1 MFEII
6 QKEIIAP
13 GLVLLKIKAPEVSKK
28 VKPGQFVIVRT
39 DEAGERIPLSIADW
53 DDTSLTVII
62 QNVGVSTRKLSTLEK
77 GDFIL
82 NLAGPLGEPSK
93 IDNYGTVAV
102 LSGCFGTGPAFA
114 MARALK
120 AAGNRVVYII
130 EARNRNWLF
139 WLDKLEEVSDKLIVT
154 CNDGSAEDCNAS
166 GPLEQV
172 LRSENVDRVYAI
184 GCTFMM
190 MEISRITEPLR
201 KETRVSLMPIMV
213 DGTGMCG
220 ACRCSVDGK
229 IRFGC
234 VDGPEFD
241 GHKVDWSQLI
251 ERMRSYLDAETEA
264 LDLWERENWHKAMDM
279 KEKAIA

>member
-1 MFEII
+1 MFEIL
-6 QKEIIAP
+6 QKEILAP
-13 GLVLLKIKAPEVSKK
+13 GLVLLRIKAPDVARAAL
-28 VKPGQFVIVRT
+28 PGQFIVVRA

-53 DDTSLTVII
+53 DDISLTVII
-62 QNVGVSTRKLSTLEK
+62 QNVGVSTRKLSSLEK
-77 GDFIL
+77 GNFIL
-82 NLAGPLGEPSK
+82 NLAGPLGKPSR

-102 LSGCFGTGPAFA
+102 VSGCFGTGPGFA

-130 EARNRNWLF
+130 EARNRDWLF
-139 WLDKLEEVSDKLIVT
+139 WLDRLRRVSDRLIVT
-154 CNDGSAEDCNAS
+154 CGDGSAGECNAS
-166 GPLEQV
+166 GPLENI
-172 LRSENVDRVYAI
+172 LASESIDRVYAI

-190 MEISRITEPLR
+190 MEISRITEPSG

-229 IRFGC
+229 VKFGC

-241 GHKVDWSQLI
+241 GHKVDWPQLI

-264 LDLWERENWHKAMDM
+264 FDLWERENWHKAMDA
-279 KEKAIA
+279 KEKAVA

>member
-1 MFEII
+1 MFEILR
-6 QKEIIAP
+6 KEIIAP
-13 GLVLLKIKAPEVSKK
+13 GLVLLKIKAPEVAAKA
-28 VKPGQFVIVRT
+28 KPGQFIIVRA

-53 DDTSLTVII
+53 DDISVTVII
-62 QNVGVSTRKLSTLEK
+62 QNVGVSTRKLSSLEK

-93 IDNYGTVAV
+93 IENYGTVAV
-102 LSGCFGTGPAFA
+102 VSGCFGTGPGFA

-130 EARNRNWLF
+130 EARNRDWLF
-139 WLDKLEEVSDKLIVT
+139 WLDRLEGVSDKLIVT
-154 CNDGSAEDCNAS
+154 CGDGSAKDCNAS
-166 GPLEQV
+166 GPLERI
-172 LRSENVDRVYAI
+172 LSSEKIDRIYAI

-190 MEISRITEPLR
+190 MEISRITEPSG

-229 IRFGC
+229 VKFGC

-241 GHKVDWSQLI
+241 GHKVDWLQLI
-251 ERMRSYLDAETEA
+251 ERMRSYLDSETEA
-264 LDLWERENWHKAMDM
+264 LDLWERENWHKAMDA

>member
-1 MFEII
+1 MFEIL
-6 QKEIIAP
+6 QKEILAP
-13 GLVLLKIKAPEVSKK
+13 GLVLLRINAPDIAKK
-28 VKPGQFVIVRT
+28 VKPGQFVIVRA
-39 DEAGERIPLSIADW
+39 DEVGERIPLSIADW
-53 DDTSLTVII
+53 DDSSLTVII
-62 QNVGVSTRKLSTLEK
+62 QDVGVSTRKLSALRV

-82 NLAGPLGEPSK
+82 NLAGPLGKPSK
-93 IDNYGTVAV
+93 IENYGTVAV
-102 LSGCFGTGPAFA
+102 VSGCFGTGPGFA

-120 AAGNRVVYII
+120 EAGNRVVYVI

-139 WLDKLEEVSDKLIVT
+139 WLDRLEKVSDKLIVT
-154 CNDGSAEDCNAS
+154 CNDGSAKECNAN

-190 MEISRITEPLR
+190 MEISRITEPFG
-201 KETRVSLMPIMV
+201 KETRVSLMPLMV

-220 ACRCSVDGK
+220 ACRCSIEGK
-229 IRFGC
+229 VKFGC

-251 ERMRSYLDAETEA
+251 ERMRSYLDAETVA
-264 LDLWERENWHKAMDM
+264 LDLYERKNWHKAVDA
-279 KEKAIA
+279 KGKAIA

>member
-1 MFEII
+1 MFEIL
-6 QKEIIAP
+6 QNETIAP
-13 GLVLLKIKAPEVSKK
+13 GLVLLKIKAPEVARK
-28 VKPGQFVIVRT
+28 VLPGQFIIVRA
-39 DEAGERIPLSIADW
+39 DEAGERIPLSVADW
-53 DDTSLTVII
+53 DDSSLTVII
-62 QNVGVSTRKLSTLEK
+62 QNVGVSTRKLSSLEK

-82 NLAGPLGEPSK
+82 NLAGPLGAPSK
-93 IDNYGTVAV
+93 IENYGTVAV
-102 LSGCFGTGPAFA
+102 VSGCFGTGPGFA

-130 EARNRNWLF
+130 EARNRDWLF
-139 WLDKLEEVSDKLIVT
+139 WLDRLGEVSDKLIVT
-154 CNDGSAEDCNAS
+154 CGDGSAAECNAS
-166 GPLEQV
+166 GPLEKILQ
-172 LRSENVDRVYAI
+172 SEKIDRVYAI

-190 MEISRITEPLR
+190 MEISRITEPLG

-229 IRFGC
+229 VKFGC

-241 GHKVDWSQLI
+241 GHKVDWPQLI

-279 KEKAIA
+279 KEKAIV